1 MNAIARKTNFG
12 CNFKYVFILV
22 SRYYVAS
29 RTYFYLDVEFPAVNV
44 GNSSKHT
51 AFYLG
56 LTCISSQGGP
66 HVLFHLLS
74 VI

>member
-1 MNAIARKTNFG
+1 MNAITRKTNFG
-12 CNFKYVFILV
+12 YNFQYVFILV
-22 SRYYVAS
+22 SRYCVKS

-56 LTCISSQGGP
+56 LTCVSLQGRP